1 MTKKEKDD
9 LPKDLKQAAD
19 QFDQFDQSVK
29 NLTMDRMNQAPKV
42 EMEQQTKIAGR
53 DIDKQPDVYL
63 KPTKRIASKEPFNEK
78 FRQKYE
84 FDIEYVHFIAEN
96 KEIIGETIE
105 MWTKPYPGMPA
116 EFWNVPV
123 NKPIWAPRH
132 VAEQIKSRFYHR
144 LKTENTG
151 TGTDSAGQY
160 YGTMVVDT
168 TVPRLDAH
176 PVSNQRSIFMGSLK

>member
-1 MTKKEKDD
+1 MKKKKDAIEKAQENFDAYD
-9 LPKDLKQAAD
+9 KSIKD
-19 QFDQFDQSVK
+19 
-29 NLTMDRMNQAPKV
+29 LTMDRMNQAPKQ
-42 EMEQQTKIAGR
+42 ELEPQTKLAQK
-53 DIDKQPDVYL
+53 DIDKSQDIYL
-63 KPTKRIASKEPFNEK
+63 KPTKRIASKERFNEK
-78 FRQKYE
+78 FREKYD
-84 FDIEYVHFIAEN
+84 FDIEYVHFVAEN
-96 KEIIGETIE
+96 KEIIGEVIE

-116 EFWNVPV
+116 EFWTVPV

-151 TGTDSAGQY
+151 TGADSMGQY

-176 PVSNQRSIFMGSLK
+176 PVSDKRSIFMGASH